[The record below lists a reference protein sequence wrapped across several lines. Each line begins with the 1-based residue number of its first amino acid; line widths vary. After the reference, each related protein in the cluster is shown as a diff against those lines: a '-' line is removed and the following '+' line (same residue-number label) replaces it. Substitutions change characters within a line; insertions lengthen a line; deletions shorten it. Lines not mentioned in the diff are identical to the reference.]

1 MKETVIVT
9 FIIILFI
16 FYYIKYGKD
25 SKDVAYTKSTISEK
39 FYLVRNLPDKQRAAN
54 VIASIVKDLKKLAI
68 MMYNDLQKKG
78 RNEERMSLYIKR
90 IYNRF
95 DGISFRESSAYSPYT
110 SYTVNKGD
118 EMVLCIRSKKT
129 GKIHNYNILMYVA
142 IHELAHVGCTEIGHT
157 PLFFKIN
164 KYMIRKAIN
173 LGIYKYVD
181 YSIYPRVYCGM
192 NVNNNIIKM

>member
-1 MKETVIVT
+1 MKETVIVI
-9 FIIILFI
+9 FIIMIFI
-16 FYYIKYGKD
+16 FYYLKFGKNA
-25 SKDVAYTKSTISEK
+25 KDISYTKSSINEK
-39 FYLVRNLPDKQRAAN
+39 FYLVRNLPDKKRAADT
-54 VIASIVKDLKKLAI
+54 IANIVKDLKKLAVA
-68 MMYNDLQKKG
+68 MYKELKNSERNAKK
-78 RNEERMSLYIKR
+78 MSLYIKR

-164 KYMIRKAIN
+164 KYMIKKAIKM
-173 LGIYKYVD
+173 GIYKYVD
-181 YSIYPRVYCGM
+181 YRIYPQIYCGM
-192 NVNNNIIKM
+192 KVNNNVI